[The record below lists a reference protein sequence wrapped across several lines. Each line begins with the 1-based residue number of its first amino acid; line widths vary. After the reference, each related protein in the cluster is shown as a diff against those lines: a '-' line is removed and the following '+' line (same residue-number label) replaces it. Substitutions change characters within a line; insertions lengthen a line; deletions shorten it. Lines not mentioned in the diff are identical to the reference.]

1 MNDESN
7 DRTAEKSFEEEG
19 DDDLRRRRR
28 RQQQRAAWKAKFKL
42 VRRVA
47 IDSYLSRVELEKVR
61 EEYERVR
68 ERHRALSP
76 SVDDDNDDDNIDAW
90 IVRENGCVLS
100 SFVCDCAFYDE
111 CKNTD
116 DGRKNSWTTTTK
128 TKKKKE
134 TKEEKAR
141 GATVAHETWNHR
153 ECAKYSRG
161 SIFGKEV
168 SELATTG
175 KIGNMAAFLL
185 RAIAEEEDE
194 EEVNGG
200 DEEEEEVKT
209 KTLMNSTQKRIRVD
223 GDACRK
229 DRDGVYVFND
239 QYIVKP
245 PHVSGV
251 EFPWHR
257 DGQYEMWKTPDQS
270 VPLPYLSAWVAL
282 DDVSEDNGA
291 LRFKK
296 NEKERFGPDV
306 DVASIRDEEDDNIA
320 TMNAGSVV
328 FFMSDVLHASG
339 KNMSEET
346 RRAWMPQY
354 SLGLPKEEDDNS
366 RNSDSFRCLRTALS
380 GV

>member
-1 MNDESN
+1 M
-7 DRTAEKSFEEEG
+7 
-19 DDDLRRRRR
+19 
-28 RQQQRAAWKAKFKL
+28 
-42 VRRVA
+42 
-47 IDSYLSRVELEKVR
+47 
-61 EEYERVR
+61 
-68 ERHRALSP
+68 
-76 SVDDDNDDDNIDAW
+76 
-90 IVRENGCVLS
+90 
-100 SFVCDCAFYDE
+100 
-111 CKNTD
+111 
-116 DGRKNSWTTTTK
+116 
-128 TKKKKE
+128 
-134 TKEEKAR
+134 
-141 GATVAHETWNHR
+141 
-153 ECAKYSRG
+153 
-161 SIFGKEV
+161 
-168 SELATTG
+168 ATTG

-185 RAIAEEEDE
+185 RAIAEEDE
-194 EEVNGG
+194 EEEVDGG
-200 DEEEEEVKT
+200 DEEVKT
-209 KTLMNSTQKRIRVD
+209 KTLVNSTQKRICVD
-223 GDACRK
+223 GDAYRK

-245 PHVSGV
+245 PHMSGV

-282 DDVSEDNGA
+282 DDVSEENGA

-296 NEKERFGPDV
+296 NEQESFGPDI
-306 DVASIRDEEDDNIA
+306 DVASIRDEDDDDIA

-354 SLGLPKEEDDNS
+354 SLGLPKEEDDKS